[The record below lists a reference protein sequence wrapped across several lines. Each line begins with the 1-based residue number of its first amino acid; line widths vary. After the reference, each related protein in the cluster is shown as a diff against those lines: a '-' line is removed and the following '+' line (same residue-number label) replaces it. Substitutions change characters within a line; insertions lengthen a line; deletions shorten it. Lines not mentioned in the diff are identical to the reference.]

1 MTLKLKITTLKTF
14 WFCLFTFSLA
24 TSAQNYVLDY
34 SLGNFNFASAFS
46 ITSSGFFYIA
56 DDGDDSLIKL
66 DTLGNV
72 VKEIG
77 GYGWGESAFDTPSD
91 IIANSLNVYVC
102 DKQNHRVQS
111 FDKDL
116 NFISELYTRESDI
129 TEERFGY
136 PLSCGLSSMGDL
148 YVLDSENIR
157 VLKFD
162 LFGNF
167 IQNFGGYDWG
177 SFSLKNPKKLAV
189 NSDNSVLVLDDSV
202 LVIYDQFGN
211 GKDKI
216 KLGNSFSSLKISS
229 GTLILNNDDEIYM
242 GSFGIGE
249 NILSKINLIGAEDG
263 LKILSCSIFNNKL
276 YILTPTEILVF
287 EKSSS

>member
-1 MTLKLKITTLKTF
+1 MKTF
-14 WFCLFTFSLA
+14 LAIIFFSTTIFCQTYIFNYSFGKFTS
-24 TSAQNYVLDY
+24 
-34 SLGNFNFASAFS
+34 ASAFS
-46 ITSSGFFYIA
+46 ITASGFIYIA

-72 VKEIG
+72 IKEIG
-77 GYGWGESAFDTPSD
+77 GYGWSESAFDTPSD

-116 NFISELYTRESDI
+116 NFISELSTRERDNP
-129 TEERFGY
+129 EERFGY
-136 PLSCGLSSMGDL
+136 PLSCALSSMGDL

-162 LFGNF
+162 LFGNY
-167 IQNFGGYDWG
+167 IQNFGGFDWG
-177 SFSLKNPKKLAV
+177 IFSLKNPKKLAV

-216 KLGNSFSSLKISS
+216 NLGNTFTSLKISS
-229 GTLILNNDDEIYM
+229 STLILNNENEIYM

-249 NILSKINLIGAEDG
+249 NILSKIDLIGSEER
-263 LKILSCSIFNNKL
+263 LKILSCSVFNNKL
-276 YILTPTEILVF
+276 YVLTPNEIFVF
-287 EKSSS
+287 NKSMK

>member
-1 MTLKLKITTLKTF
+1 MKTF
-14 WFCLFTFSLA
+14 LAIIFFSTTIFCQTYIFNYSFGKFTS
-24 TSAQNYVLDY
+24 
-34 SLGNFNFASAFS
+34 ASAFS
-46 ITSSGFFYIA
+46 ITASGFIYIA

-72 VKEIG
+72 IKEIG
-77 GYGWGESAFDTPSD
+77 GYGWSESAFDTPSD

-116 NFISELYTRESDI
+116 NFISELSTRERDNP
-129 TEERFGY
+129 EERFGY
-136 PLSCGLSSMGDL
+136 PLSCALSSMGDL

-162 LFGNF
+162 LFGNY
-167 IQNFGGYDWG
+167 IQNFGGFDWG
-177 SFSLKNPKKLAV
+177 IFSLKNPKKLAV

-216 KLGNSFSSLKISS
+216 NLGNTFTSLKISS
-229 GTLILNNDDEIYM
+229 GTLILNNDDEIYI

-249 NILSKINLIGAEDG
+249 NILSKIDLIGSEER
-263 LKILSCSIFNNKL
+263 LKILSCSVFNNKL
-276 YILTPTEILVF
+276 YVLTPNEIFVF
-287 EKSSS
+287 NKSKE

>member
-1 MTLKLKITTLKTF
+1 MKTF
-14 WFCLFTFSLA
+14 LAIIFFSTTIFCQTYIFNYSFGKFTS
-24 TSAQNYVLDY
+24 
-34 SLGNFNFASAFS
+34 ASAFS
-46 ITSSGFFYIA
+46 ITSSGFIYIA

-72 VKEIG
+72 IKEIG
-77 GYGWGESAFDTPSD
+77 GYGWGESAFDTPTD
-91 IIANSLNVYVC
+91 VFANPLNVYIC
-102 DKQNHRVQS
+102 DKQNHRVQA

-116 NFISELYTRESDI
+116 NFISELSTRERDNP
-129 TEERFGY
+129 EERFGY
-136 PLSCGLSSMGDL
+136 PLSCALSSMGDL

-162 LFGNF
+162 LFGNY
-167 IQNFGGYDWG
+167 IQNFGGFDWG
-177 SFSLKNPKKLAV
+177 IFSLKNPKKLAV

-216 KLGNSFSSLKISS
+216 NLGNTFTSLKISS
-229 GTLILNNDDEIYM
+229 GTLILNNENEIFM

-249 NILSKINLIGAEDG
+249 NTLSKINLIGSDER
-263 LKILSCSIFNNKL
+263 LKILSCSVFNNKL
-276 YILTPTEILVF
+276 YVLTPNEIFVF
-287 EKSSS
+287 NKSMK

>member
-1 MTLKLKITTLKTF
+1 MKLITLKAF
-14 WFCLFTFSLA
+14 WFYLLIFSFEIL
-24 TSAQNYVLDY
+24 AQNYVLDY
-34 SLGNFNFASAFS
+34 SFGNFSLASAFS
-46 ITSSGFFYIA
+46 ITSSGFIYIA

-66 DTLGNV
+66 DTLGNI

-102 DKQNHRVQS
+102 DKQNHRVQA

-116 NFISELYTRESDI
+116 NFISELYTRERDNP
-129 TEERFGY
+129 EERFGY
-136 PLSCGLSSMGDL
+136 PLSCALSSMGDL
-148 YVLDSENIR
+148 YILDSENIR

-162 LFGNF
+162 LFGNY
-167 IQNFGGYDWG
+167 IQNFGGFDWG
-177 SFSLKNPKKLAV
+177 IFSLKNPKKLTI
-189 NSDNSVLVLDDSV
+189 NSDNSILVLDDSV

-216 KLGNSFSSLKISS
+216 NLGNSFTDLKISS

-242 GSFGIGE
+242 GSINPGE
-249 NILSKINLIGAEDG
+249 NVLSKLNLIGINDE
-263 LKILSCSIFNNKL
+263 LKILSCSVFNNKL
-276 YILTPTEILVF
+276 YVLTPNEIFVF
-287 EKSSS
+287 NKSMK

>member
-1 MTLKLKITTLKTF
+1 MKTF
-14 WFCLFTFSLA
+14 LAIIFFSTTIFCQTYIFNYSFGKFTS
-24 TSAQNYVLDY
+24 
-34 SLGNFNFASAFS
+34 ASAFS
-46 ITSSGFFYIA
+46 ITASGFIYIA

-72 VKEIG
+72 IKEIG
-77 GYGWGESAFDTPSD
+77 GYGWSESAFDTPSD

-116 NFISELYTRESDI
+116 NFISELSTRERDNP
-129 TEERFGY
+129 EERFGY
-136 PLSCGLSSMGDL
+136 PLSCALSSMGDL

-162 LFGNF
+162 LFGNY
-167 IQNFGGYDWG
+167 IQNFGGFDWG
-177 SFSLKNPKKLAV
+177 IFSLKNPKKLAV

-216 KLGNSFSSLKISS
+216 NLGNTFTSLKISS
-229 GTLILNNDDEIYM
+229 STLILNNENEIYM

-249 NILSKINLIGAEDG
+249 NILSKIDLIGSEER
-263 LKILSCSIFNNKL
+263 LKILSCLVFNNKL
-276 YILTPTEILVF
+276 YVLTPNEIFVF
-287 EKSSS
+287 NKSMK